1 MIHRSRRLGA
11 VILSI
16 GCICL
21 VAACGSSSKS
31 STGSSGA
38 SAAGH
43 FAGFK
48 LTTTQRACLKKKGV
62 TLPTGGFR
70 GGPGAG
76 GNVKGGTPPNG
87 TPPNGTFRKHGKLP
101 KGKFPKNGTFSG
113 NGNRPAGFAA
123 QNSKRLA
130 AFKACGVSF
139 PPRPAGGAPPSTT
152 TTG

>member
-11 VILSI
+11 IVLSI
-16 GCICL
+16 GCMCL

-31 STGSSGA
+31 SSGSS
-38 SAAGH
+38 AANPAAH

-62 TLPTGGFR
+62 TIPTGSFR
-70 GGPGAG
+70 AGAG
-76 GNVKGGTPPNG
+76 GGTKGGPPNG
-87 TPPNGTFRKHGKLP
+87 KLPQRKFRKGT
-101 KGKFPKNGTFSG
+101 FPKNGTP
-113 NGNRPAGFAA
+113 PAGGFAA

-139 PPRPAGGAPPSTT
+139 PSRPSGGAAPPSTST
-152 TTG
+152 S